1 MNTDDVRVFAT
12 AVAAGS
18 LAEAGRRLGL
28 APMITSRKLAALE
41 AELGVRLLHRT
52 TRSLALTPEGEAFLP
67 FAQALIENEAEGIAR
82 LRTDTRG
89 AYGLLRVSVS
99 VAFGLKFVAPIIPA
113 LLAEN
118 PELRVSLDMTDSLP
132 DLVAT
137 GTDLAIRIARLR
149 DSSLIARKL
158 ADSPRVLVA
167 SPSYLAAR
175 GMPERL
181 DDLLQ
186 HDCLPLRGATHWTFI
201 ADGEERHVR
210 LHARFTSSNIEACH
224 ATSLAGGGIALLAWW
239 NVAEDVREG
248 RLVPVHIPGAEPE
261 PLAISAVYP
270 TTRMLLPKVRVFVA
284 ALEARLAE
292 TLERYPRQIDALR

>member
-158 ADSPRVLVA
+158 ADSPRMLVA

-210 LHARFTSSNIEACH
+210 LHARFTSRNIEACH

-292 TLERYPRQIDALR
+292 TLDRYPRQIDGLR

>member
-1 MNTDDVRVFAT
+1 MNTDDVRVFTT

-28 APMITSRKLAALE
+28 APMVTSRKLAALE

-52 TRSLALTPEGEAFLP
+52 TRSLALTPEGESFLP
-67 FAQALIENEAEGIAR
+67 FAQALIENEAEGLAR
-82 LRTDTRG
+82 LRADTRG

-99 VAFGLKFVAPIIPA
+99 VAFGLKFVAPMIPA
-113 LLAEN
+113 LLADN
-118 PELRVSLDMTDSLP
+118 PDLRVSLDMTDNMP

-167 SPSYLAAR
+167 SPTYLAQR

-181 DDLLQ
+181 EDLSQ
-186 HDCLPLRGATHWTFI
+186 HDCLPLRGATHWTFL

-224 ATSLAGGGIALLAWW
+224 ATSVAGGGIALLAWW
-239 NVAEDVREG
+239 NVAEDVRDG
-248 RLVPVHIPGAEPE
+248 RLVPIHIGGAEPE

-270 TTRMLLPKVRVFVA
+270 TTRMLLPKVRVFIA
-284 ALEARLAE
+284 TLEAKLAE
-292 TLERYPRQIDALR
+292 TPELYP